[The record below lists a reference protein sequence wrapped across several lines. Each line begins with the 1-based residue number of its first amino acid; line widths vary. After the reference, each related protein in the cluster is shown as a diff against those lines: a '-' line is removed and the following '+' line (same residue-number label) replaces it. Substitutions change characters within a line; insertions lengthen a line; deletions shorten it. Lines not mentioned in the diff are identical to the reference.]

1 MATDLHG
8 VVATFFYNG
17 MMQRR
22 IKSEKSMSFTYEEM
36 PSRSRFVEVIW
47 RTEDRTDG
55 VYMAPADG
63 CWDLIFITQ
72 DNQTHVLFSGPTT
85 RPTPLAYRAGN
96 KNLGIRFR
104 PGTCMTQAPA
114 LAMRNV
120 VERLPMQGE
129 RQFLLF
135 DHTFTVPTYETADDF
150 VAELEHLGLL
160 GHDHVVNAVLSNR
173 DPQITGRSVQRHFL
187 QATGLSAKSHHRIAQ
202 AQHAVDLLRNGHT
215 PIEVAH
221 EAGYADQA
229 HMTRALKE
237 LTGHTPAEI
246 ATTTEPIIVE
256 HRS

>member
-1 MATDLHG
+1 
-8 VVATFFYNG
+8 
-17 MMQRR
+17 
-22 IKSEKSMSFTYEEM
+22 MSFIYEEK
-36 PSRSRFVEVIW
+36 PSRSQFVEVTW
-47 RTEDRTDG
+47 RTEDKTDG

-72 DNQTHVLFSGPTT
+72 DDKTRVLFSGPTT
-85 RPTPLAYRAGN
+85 RPTPVGYRAGN

-104 PGTCMTQAPA
+104 PGTFMTQASA

-120 VERLPMQGE
+120 VDILPMQGE

-135 DHTFTVPTYETADDF
+135 DHTFTIPTYETADDL
-150 VAELEHLGLL
+150 VAELEHLGFL
-160 GHDHVVNAVLSNR
+160 GHDHVVSTVLSKR
-173 DPQITGRSVQRHFL
+173 DPRMTDRSVQRHFM
-187 QATGLSAKSHHRIAQ
+187 QATGLSAKSHRRIEQ
-202 AQHAVDLLRNGHT
+202 AQRAVDLLRNGHI
-215 PIEVAH
+215 PIEAAH